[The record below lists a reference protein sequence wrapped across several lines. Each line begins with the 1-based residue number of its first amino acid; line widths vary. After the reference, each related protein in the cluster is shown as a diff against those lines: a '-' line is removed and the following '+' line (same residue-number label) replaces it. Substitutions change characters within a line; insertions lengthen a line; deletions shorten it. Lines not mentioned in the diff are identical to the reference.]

1 MNNSRY
7 VTRPLCFEPR
17 RDEIS
22 SINRECSEFLQ
33 HVVSFVLQY
42 HGLIV
47 NWAFFS
53 TLLLVFAGIVQ
64 AIEKL
69 QKVCIIKFTEK
80 EMHIICNGDANEGGI
95 QVWS

>member
-1 MNNSRY
+1 
-7 VTRPLCFEPR
+7 
-17 RDEIS
+17 
-22 SINRECSEFLQ
+22 
-33 HVVSFVLQY
+33 
-42 HGLIV
+42 V
-47 NWAFFS
+47 NWAFVS
-53 TLLLVFAGIVQ
+53 ILLLVFAGIVQ